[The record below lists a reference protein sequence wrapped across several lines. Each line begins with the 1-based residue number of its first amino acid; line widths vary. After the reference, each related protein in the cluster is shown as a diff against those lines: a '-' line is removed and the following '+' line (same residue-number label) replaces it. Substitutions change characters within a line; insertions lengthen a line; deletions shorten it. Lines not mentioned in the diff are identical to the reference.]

1 MCYKEIREKPR
12 IYLWEIAYQK
22 ERHKSDTKWSY
33 KKEAGF
39 IHNEYRAQSVR
50 YLVFRENRV
59 CSKCL
64 AARYW
69 NDVDKSS
76 V

>member
-1 MCYKEIREKPR
+1 MKKQLSREKNCVIKRFGRNPEFFYGR
-12 IYLWEIAYQK
+12 KFIG
-22 ERHKSDTKWSY
+22 
-33 KKEAGF
+33 KKDIKATQNGVIKKRRLF
-39 IHNEYRAQSVR
+39 I
-50 YLVFRENRV
+50 FRKNRV

>member
-1 MCYKEIREKPR
+1 MRYKEIREKSR
-12 IYLWEIAYQK
+12 IFLWEKFIG
-22 ERHKSDTKWSY
+22 
-33 KKEAGF
+33 KKDIKATQNGVIKKRRLF
-39 IHNEYRAQSVR
+39 I
-50 YLVFRENRV
+50 FRENRV

>member
-1 MCYKEIREKPR
+1 MRNKEIREKSR
-12 IYLWEIAYQK
+12 IFLWEKFIG
-22 ERHKSDTKWSY
+22 
-33 KKEAGF
+33 KKDIKATQNGVIRKKRVF

>member
-1 MCYKEIREKPR
+1 MRNKEIREKSR
-12 IYLWEIAYQK
+12 IFLWEKFIG
-22 ERHKSDTKWSY
+22 
-33 KKEAGF
+33 KKDIKATQNGVIKKRQLF
-39 IHNEYRAQSVR
+39 I
-50 YLVFRENRV
+50 FRENRV